1 MAWFK
6 IDDTFHS
13 HPKVRRAGAAA
24 VGVWATAGAFSSA
37 YKADGFV
44 PVWWVQGWGKTG
56 TTAAR
61 KLVEVGLWD
70 EAEQDGET
78 GYQFHDWADYQPT
91 SEEIERDREAARQRQ
106 RRSRERKSR
115 HAAGDHSMCDRCH
128 AKHGNV
134 TPSVTRDKTRDSRR
148 ESQHPDPTRPD
159 PTRPVRDGE
168 GEGEESDAGRG
179 AESADPTP
187 PWHTYSPQ
195 HHPTQEQLRD
205 GTPAERLHLGWP
217 FNPDKPWLGGHEDN
231 GRIWRT
237 WQMPP
242 WSPHNPDHPQ
252 ANAST
257 ESET

>member
-44 PVWWVQGWGKTG
+44 PLWWVQGWGKTG

-91 SEEIERDREAARQRQ
+91 SEEIERDREAARERQ

-128 AKHGNV
+128 AKQGNV

-148 ESQHPDPTRPD
+148 ESQYPVPTRPVPTRPD
-159 PTRPVRDGE
+159 K
-168 GEGEESDAGRG
+168 GRG
-179 AESADPTP
+179 RVREQPATAGIGQEADPTTP
-187 PWHTYSPQ
+187 GAHLTYTRQQINDAPLDWQ
-195 HHPTQEQLRD
+195 RTHLWPYDPEHPE
-205 GTPAERLHLGWP
+205 H
-217 FNPDKPWLGGHEDN
+217 GGHD
-231 GRIWRT
+231 GDTWRT
-237 WQMPP
+237 CHTVPAAYRRTDPGRSDQ
-242 WSPHNPDHPQ
+242 
-252 ANAST
+252 
-257 ESET
+257 